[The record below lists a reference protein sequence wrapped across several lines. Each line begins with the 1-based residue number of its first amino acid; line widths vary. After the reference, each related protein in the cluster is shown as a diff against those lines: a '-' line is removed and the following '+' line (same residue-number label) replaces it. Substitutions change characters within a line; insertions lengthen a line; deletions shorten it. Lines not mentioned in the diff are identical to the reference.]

1 MNKLKQKLTLGLSLT
16 MLASFMLTSCGNISM
31 KKITF
36 YVDDNIVETIES
48 NGNETIE
55 LPEAPSKE
63 GYYFV
68 GWYYDNQEFSG
79 DEFQDTKLTENINIY
94 A

>member
-1 MNKLKQKLTLGLSLT
+1 MKKIKQKLILGLSLT
-16 MLASFMLTSCGNISM
+16 VLTSFMLTSCGGTSM

-48 NGNETIE
+48 KGNETIE
-55 LPEAPSKE
+55 LPETPSKE

-79 DEFQDTKLTENINIY
+79 DEFQDTKLTQYLCTI
-94 A
+94 